1 MKISCISFQWALR
14 RTAAERLRRWRT
26 HKPNHVEDDFTDF
39 NVRVTGTRR
48 RILQKLVRSMTRS
61 HAESS

>member
-1 MKISCISFQWALR
+1 MKISCISFQSVLGR
-14 RTAAERLRRWRT
+14 KAAERLRRWRT

-39 NVRVTGTRR
+39 NVRVTGTQR
-48 RILQKLVRSMTRS
+48 RILQMLVRSMTRF